1 MLPLGLVVGLVFAL
15 KPLPFKLSPI
25 LTSIPAGRPVEA
37 WPVAVGDVVGVV
49 RASFGERGV
58 SPVTNCESA
67 PGCTLPLSS
76 AMVKLTAL
84 VAFRICDPTCI
95 TRARAQTRVRASK
108 A

>member
-1 MLPLGLVVGLVFAL
+1 MPLGLVVGLAFAL
-15 KPLPFKLSPI
+15 KPLPSKLSPK
-25 LTSIPAGRPVEA
+25 LRSIPAGRPVEV

-49 RASFGERGV
+49 RASLGERGWF
-58 SPVTNCESA
+58 PVTNCESA

-84 VAFRICDPTCI
+84 VAFKICDPTFI
-95 TRARAQTRVRASK
+95 ARARAQTRVRMSK